1 MLYPMLKNYIVLNY
15 VCMINYVGICY
26 VFDDQIKDWI
36 QIIVTKDLGLL
47 VLRFFILLMVFGYI
61 VDCGGSF
68 GQGGVVKAW
77 KVLLL
82 LDPFYYKSNS

>member
-36 QIIVTKDLGLL
+36 QIVVTKDLSLL
-47 VLRFFILLMVFGYI
+47 VLGFFILLMVFENI
-61 VDCGGSF
+61 VDCGSF